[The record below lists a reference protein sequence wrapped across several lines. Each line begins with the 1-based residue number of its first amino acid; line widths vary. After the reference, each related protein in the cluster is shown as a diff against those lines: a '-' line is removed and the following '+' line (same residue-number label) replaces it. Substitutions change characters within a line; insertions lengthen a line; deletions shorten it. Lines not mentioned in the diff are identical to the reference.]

1 MPVNEKSVMSH
12 RLSVTPERHVRTE
25 QVSALLSFGGL
36 SDHVRGNR
44 SMLKIAGERWNN
56 KRKPLY

>member
-1 MPVNEKSVMSH
+1 MSH

>member
-1 MPVNEKSVMSH
+1 MSH
-12 RLSVTPERHVRTE
+12 RLSVTPEWPVSTE
-25 QVSALLSFGGL
+25 QVSVLLSFGGL

-56 KRKPLY
+56 KKKNLY